1 MRTLVAYG
9 TKYGTAAECAAKIA
23 ALLPGEVVVA
33 DLSKEQPDPET
44 FDRVI
49 LGGAVYVGQ
58 VRKEVRAFG
67 DRYEAVL
74 LKKPLGLFLC
84 GMSEEKA
91 EEEMAASFSPDLRGH
106 AGAAAFLG
114 GVFRYQ
120 RMHFMERAL
129 VKMISKKDPK
139 VQAAGFE
146 ADYHAVDE
154 EALRRF
160 AQAMKGE

>member
-33 DLSKEQPDPET
+33 DLSKENPDPES

-67 DRYEAVL
+67 DLHEAAL
-74 LKKPLGLFLC
+74 LKKPLGLYLC

-91 EEEMAASFSPDLRGH
+91 EEEMKASFSPALRGH
-106 AGAAAFLG
+106 AGAEAFLG
-114 GVFRYQ
+114 GVFRYK
-120 RMHFMERAL
+120 RMNFMERAL

-139 VQAAGFE
+139 VQEAGFDR
-146 ADYHAVDE
+146 DYHAVDE
-154 EALRRF
+154 AALLRF
-160 AQAMKGE
+160 AQAMKE